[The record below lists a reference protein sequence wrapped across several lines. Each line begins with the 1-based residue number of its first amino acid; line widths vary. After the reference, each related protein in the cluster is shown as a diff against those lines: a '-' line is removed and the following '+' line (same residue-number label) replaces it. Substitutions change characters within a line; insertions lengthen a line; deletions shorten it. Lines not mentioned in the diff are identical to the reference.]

1 MYSAALRDRGGGGGN
16 THSIEL
22 SSTELEVSYRFH
34 VYVKKDLD
42 CLLSPILP

>member
-1 MYSAALRDRGGGGGN
+1 MAEKERGKT
-16 THSIEL
+16 THSTEL
-22 SSTELEVSYRFH
+22 SSTELEVSSLFH